1 MWEQKEHAS
10 EYEEKGSTAK
20 ENSTVKRAMGT
31 LHLDSGL
38 TQHSVISEYIFQGL
52 RKISRD
58 QYSRFREQV
67 DLLEKKKKAK
77 QRLNHSYCL
86 QISCTPW

>member
-1 MWEQKEHAS
+1 
-10 EYEEKGSTAK
+10 
-20 ENSTVKRAMGT
+20 MGT

-58 QYSRFREQV
+58 QYSRFREKV
-67 DLLEKKKKAK
+67 DLLEKKKKSKAK
-77 QRLNHSYCL
+77 IKSLILSTNILYSL
-86 QISCTPW
+86 VVALILDIL

>member
-1 MWEQKEHAS
+1 
-10 EYEEKGSTAK
+10 
-20 ENSTVKRAMGT
+20 MGT

-58 QYSRFREQV
+58 QYSRFREKV
-67 DLLEKKKKAK
+67 DLLEKKKKKSKAK
-77 QRLNHSYCL
+77 IKSLILSTNILYSL
-86 QISCTPW
+86 VVALILDIL